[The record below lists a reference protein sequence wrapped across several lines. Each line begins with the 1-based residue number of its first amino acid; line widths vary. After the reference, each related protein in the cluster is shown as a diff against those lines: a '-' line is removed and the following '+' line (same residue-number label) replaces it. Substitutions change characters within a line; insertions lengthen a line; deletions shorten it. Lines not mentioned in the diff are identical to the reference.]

1 MREMVVPFYGAEEL
15 DNMERQTLD
24 ALLGRQRFVRARI
37 DGHEALLLSAID
49 RADRRAASSN
59 RGKPDPDDEE
69 TQTGDSGDQG
79 SGNDGDEDE
88 STPPPSRKA
97 QREAAERARRLET
110 HPDVA
115 AALAEGRI
123 NTEQAD
129 TITKADL
136 PADVKARLLDDAYA
150 QDADETKDAV
160 SQAVKDADADNAE
173 KRLKRQ
179 RKARRG
185 TCGINDQNMIWIN
198 AELDPVTGAVI
209 KAEYDRRE
217 SAAYHHDIRTIT
229 DPTKRRTHAQRGADV
244 IASMIL
250 DGIIPA
256 TTSSN
261 GEVDVEGQLTLVED
275 QPNQTETGTDDT
287 EAEGDPF
294 ERARPHLNLILTPDT
309 INKPDDPDAVA
320 YTLDGAP
327 IPASIA
333 TELICSAQINAW
345 VLTADRKHLDLGF
358 DVELATTEQKI
369 ALAIRDQTCRWKHCT
384 REGSRCEAHHLKHRE
399 HAGPTNLN
407 NLALLCPYHHDRLHQ
422 L

>member
-15 DNMERQTLD
+15 DNMERHTLGV
-24 ALLGRQRFVRARI
+24 LLGRQRFVRARI

-49 RADRRAASSN
+49 RADRRASK
-59 RGKPDPDDEE
+59 RGKPDPEE
-69 TQTGDSGDQG
+69 EEAEAEDC
-79 SGNDGDEDE
+79 DEDE

-97 QREAAERARRLET
+97 QREAAERARRLQT

-129 TITKADL
+129 TISRADL

-150 QDADETKDAV
+150 QDADETRDAV

-217 SAAYHHDIRTIT
+217 SAAYHHDMRTIT
-229 DPTKRRTHAQRGADV
+229 DRAKRRSHAQRGADV

-256 TTSSN
+256 TATPSA
-261 GEVDVEGQLTLVED
+261 GDQGVEGQLTLVD
-275 QPNQTETGTDDT
+275 NQPNQPEAGTDDT
-287 EAEGDPF
+287 EPEADPF

-309 INKPDDPDAVA
+309 VNNPDAVA
-320 YTLDGAP
+320 FTLDGAP
-327 IPASIA
+327 VPASLA
-333 TELICSAQINAW
+333 TDLICSAQINAW
-345 VLTADRKHLDLGF
+345 VLTADRKLLDLGF
-358 DVELATTEQKI
+358 DVELATPDQKI
-369 ALAIRDQTCRWKHCT
+369 ALAIRDQTCRWKRCT

-399 HAGPTNLN
+399 HAGPTDL
-407 NLALLCPYHHDRLHQ
+407 
-422 L
+422 

>member
-69 TQTGDSGDQG
+69 TQTGDSGDRG

-217 SAAYHHDIRTIT
+217 SAAYHHAMRTIT
-229 DPTKRRTHAQRGADV
+229 DRAQRRTHAQRRADV
-244 IASMIL
+244 IAPLIL
-250 DGIIPA
+250 AGIIPA
-256 TTSSN
+256 TAAPDNSTSEL
-261 GEVDVEGQLTLVED
+261 GGTQGQLTLVED
-275 QPNQTETGTDDT
+275 QPNKTETGTD
-287 EAEGDPF
+287 
-294 ERARPHLNLILTPDT
+294 N
-309 INKPDDPDAVA
+309 
-320 YTLDGAP
+320 
-327 IPASIA
+327 
-333 TELICSAQINAW
+333 
-345 VLTADRKHLDLGF
+345 
-358 DVELATTEQKI
+358 
-369 ALAIRDQTCRWKHCT
+369 
-384 REGSRCEAHHLKHRE
+384 
-399 HAGPTNLN
+399 
-407 NLALLCPYHHDRLHQ
+407 
-422 L
+422 